1 MTHCLYTK
9 HQTDNTMDTSSLNDR
24 FRRAMCTLYEMFLT
38 HRGYGHISQVLEM
51 PHVFMIHKTVDPKE
65 EQTLDVGDSVIV
77 VLMGSEKLNIDG
89 VKEMIQT
96 METLHVRH
104 GVIVYQ
110 NSITSSAK
118 KAFDLLYQYRIE
130 LFALHELQYDLTKH
144 MYFCPHEKIEDLREL
159 GMLKNQLTKLPRIL
173 LTDPVVRYFGFSKND
188 VLRIRRPDGTLA
200 YRVVR

>member
-1 MTHCLYTK
+1 
-9 HQTDNTMDTSSLNDR
+9 MDTSSLNDR

-38 HRGYGHISQVLEM
+38 HRGYTRISQVLDM
-51 PHVFMIHKTVDPKE
+51 PHVFMIHKTIDPIE
-65 EQTLDVGDSVIV
+65 LGDSVII

-96 METLHVRH
+96 METLRVRH

-159 GMLKNQLTKLPRIL
+159 GMLKNQLHKLPRIL
-173 LTDPVVRYFGFSKND
+173 LNDPVVRYFGFSKND